1 MIDFFNCSFCICFA
15 AENKTPCFLTDPGQS
30 VPRTS
35 CYNIVRMVAEKS
47 EIGSMILIYTEK
59 NLTTSFAKKVCY
71 CFSVAWFTAC
81 IKTVDDKV
89 SGIMKND

>member
-35 CYNIVRMVAEKS
+35 CYNNVRMVAEK
-47 EIGSMILIYTEK
+47 IRNWFNDTHLYG
-59 NLTTSFAKKVCY
+59 KKSYYFICQKVFY
-71 CFSVAWFTAC
+71 YFSVAWFTAC